1 MRCAGTFA
9 PTTPSLRDTPPQA
22 GGEFFFELSLLI
34 LLILSIFVLVVIGVH
49 RRQNWFLIL
58 SAFIC
63 GSILVT
69 RQLMVALLLVGQL
82 PLQKRVPDP
91 LLDVFRHGS
100 RE

>member
-9 PTTPSLRDTPPQA
+9 PTTPSLRDTSPQA
-22 GGEFFFELSLLI
+22 GGEFFFELI

-69 RQLMVALLLVGQL
+69 HQLVVALLPVGQL
-82 PLQKRVPDP
+82 LLQKRVPDP
-91 LLDVFRHGS
+91 LLDVFRHGI